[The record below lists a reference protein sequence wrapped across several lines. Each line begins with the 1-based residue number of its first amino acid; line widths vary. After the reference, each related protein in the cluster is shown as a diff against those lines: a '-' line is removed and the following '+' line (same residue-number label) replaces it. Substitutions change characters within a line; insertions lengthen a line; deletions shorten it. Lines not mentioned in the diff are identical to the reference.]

1 MTAFDPEYVKTLVSR
16 FPLRNVLLYSTI
28 TRDLPASQQLY
39 DERLSTLP
47 NVQRLAK
54 TRFVTAFNWLDR
66 SHNVAR
72 AFCASTVSIR
82 LYLRSNRVGR
92 TLIERRQFSGGMK
105 GKNLRYLNE
114 NPDEPARM
122 TRAGFVLLEH
132 FSLPAFTQALDT
144 IVTANL
150 LRPRLFS
157 SRTFGL
163 NDGEVISDLGLVI
176 RPDARL
182 DASAIHDLDL
192 LVICGG
198 YRTELKADDEFISLL
213 RMAANQGVCLA
224 GLWNGAWFLG
234 SAGLLDGYRCAIHP
248 EHRPALAEISKATQ
262 VTSEPYVIDRDR
274 LTASSPSGAFHMALD
289 WIKGLHDKALV
300 EGIEDILAFEESR
313 YRRIKPAE
321 NICVSAPLR
330 EVVKLMDANLEEP
343 LELEQLAAYAGRSRR
358 QLERLFKEQLGTTPQ
373 RYYMELRITEARR
386 LLQHTEL
393 SQVDVLVACGFVSP
407 SHFSKCYSSYF
418 GYRPSKEKRLVK

>member
-1 MTAFDPEYVKTLVSR
+1 
-16 FPLRNVLLYSTI
+16 
-28 TRDLPASQQLY
+28 
-39 DERLSTLP
+39 
-47 NVQRLAK
+47 
-54 TRFVTAFNWLDR
+54 
-66 SHNVAR
+66 
-72 AFCASTVSIR
+72 
-82 LYLRSNRVGR
+82 
-92 TLIERRQFSGGMK
+92 MK

-114 NPDEPARM
+114 QSGEPVPMAR
-122 TRAGFVLLEH
+122 TGFLLLEH

-150 LRPRLFS
+150 LRPKLFS
-157 SRTFGL
+157 TRTFGL
-163 NDGEVISDLGLVI
+163 HDGEVISDLGLVI
-176 RPDARL
+176 RPDARF
-182 DASAIHDLDL
+182 DGAAIQDLDL

-198 YRTELKADDEFISLL
+198 YRTELKASDELIHLL
-213 RMAANQGVCLA
+213 RGAAEHGVILS

-248 EHRPALAEISKATQ
+248 EHRPALAEIAKAAQ

-313 YRRIKPAE
+313 YRRIKPTE

-343 LELEQLAAYAGRSRR
+343 LELEQLAVYAGRSRR

-418 GYRPSKEKRLVK
+418 GYRPSKETRLVK

>member
-1 MTAFDPEYVKTLVSR
+1 
-16 FPLRNVLLYSTI
+16 
-28 TRDLPASQQLY
+28 
-39 DERLSTLP
+39 
-47 NVQRLAK
+47 
-54 TRFVTAFNWLDR
+54 
-66 SHNVAR
+66 
-72 AFCASTVSIR
+72 
-82 LYLRSNRVGR
+82 
-92 TLIERRQFSGGMK
+92 
-105 GKNLRYLNE
+105 
-114 NPDEPARM
+114 M
-122 TRAGFVLLEH
+122 TRTGFLLLEH

-144 IVTANL
+144 LVTANL
-150 LRPRLFS
+150 LRPGLFS

-163 NDGEVISDLGLVI
+163 HDGEVISDLGLVI
-176 RPDARL
+176 RPDGRIDTLAV
-182 DASAIHDLDL
+182 HDLDL

-198 YRTELKADDEFISLL
+198 YRTELNAGDELNHLL
-213 RMAANQGVCLA
+213 RLAADHGVILA

-248 EHRPALAEISKATQ
+248 EHRPALAEISKATD

-274 LTASSPSGAFHMALD
+274 LTASSPAGAFHMALD

-313 YRRIKPAE
+313 YRRIKPTE
-321 NICVSAPLR
+321 NVCVSAPLR

-343 LELEQLAAYAGRSRR
+343 LELEQLAVYAGRSRR

-407 SHFSKCYSSYF
+407 SHFSKCYSAYF
-418 GYRPSKEKRLVK
+418 GYRPSREKRLVK

>member
-1 MTAFDPEYVKTLVSR
+1 
-16 FPLRNVLLYSTI
+16 
-28 TRDLPASQQLY
+28 
-39 DERLSTLP
+39 
-47 NVQRLAK
+47 
-54 TRFVTAFNWLDR
+54 
-66 SHNVAR
+66 
-72 AFCASTVSIR
+72 
-82 LYLRSNRVGR
+82 
-92 TLIERRQFSGGMK
+92 MK

-114 NPDEPARM
+114 HSNAPAQL
-122 TRAGFVLLEH
+122 TRTGFLLLEH

-144 IVTANL
+144 IVTSNL
-150 LRPRLFS
+150 LRPGLFS

-163 NDGEVISDLGLVI
+163 NDGEVVSDLGLVI
-176 RPDARL
+176 RPDARFTAGAL
-182 DASAIHDLDL
+182 HQLDL

-198 YRTELKADDEFISLL
+198 YRTELKASDELISVLK
-213 RMAANQGVCLA
+213 AAAEQGITLA

-248 EHRPALAEISKATQ
+248 EHRPALAEVSKAAH

-274 LTASSPSGAFHMALD
+274 LTASSPAGAFHMALD

-343 LELEQLAAYAGRSRR
+343 LELEQLAVYAGRSRR

-418 GYRPSKEKRLVK
+418 GYRPSKETRLVK

>member
-1 MTAFDPEYVKTLVSR
+1 M
-16 FPLRNVLLYSTI
+16 
-28 TRDLPASQQLY
+28 
-39 DERLSTLP
+39 
-47 NVQRLAK
+47 
-54 TRFVTAFNWLDR
+54 
-66 SHNVAR
+66 
-72 AFCASTVSIR
+72 
-82 LYLRSNRVGR
+82 
-92 TLIERRQFSGGMK
+92 IERRQFSGGMK

-114 NPDEPARM
+114 PADKPVPI
-122 TRAGFVLLEH
+122 TRTGFLLLEH

-150 LRPRLFS
+150 LRPGLFA

-163 NDGEVISDLGLVI
+163 HDGEVVSDLGLVI
-176 RPDARL
+176 RPDARF
-182 DASAIHDLDL
+182 DAAAIQQLDL
-192 LVICGG
+192 LVVCGG
-198 YRTELKADDEFISLL
+198 YRTELKVADDFVHLL
-213 RMAANQGVCLA
+213 RAAAERGVTLA

-248 EHRPALAEISKATQ
+248 EHRPALAEVSKAAQ

-343 LELEQLAAYAGRSRR
+343 LELEQLAVYAGRSRR

-418 GYRPSKEKRLVK
+418 GYRPSKETRLVK

>member
-1 MTAFDPEYVKTLVSR
+1 
-16 FPLRNVLLYSTI
+16 
-28 TRDLPASQQLY
+28 
-39 DERLSTLP
+39 
-47 NVQRLAK
+47 
-54 TRFVTAFNWLDR
+54 
-66 SHNVAR
+66 
-72 AFCASTVSIR
+72 
-82 LYLRSNRVGR
+82 
-92 TLIERRQFSGGMK
+92 MK

-114 NPDEPARM
+114 HPDG
-122 TRAGFVLLEH
+122 TLQTVRAGFLLLEH

-144 IVTANL
+144 VITANL
-150 LRPRLFS
+150 LRPDSFS

-163 NDGEVISDLGLVI
+163 NDGEVVSDLGLVI
-176 RPDARL
+176 RPDARI
-182 DASAIHDLDL
+182 DCAAIKALDL

-198 YRTELKADDEFISLL
+198 YRTELKAGDGLISLL
-213 RMAANQGVCLA
+213 KTASDQGVSLA

-234 SAGLLDGYRCAIHP
+234 KAGLLDGYRCAIHP
-248 EHRPALAEISKATQ
+248 EHRPALADFCKATQ
-262 VTSEPYVIDRDR
+262 VSSEPYIIDRDR

-289 WIKGLHDKALV
+289 WIKGLYGKALV

-313 YRRIKPAE
+313 YRRIKPTE
-321 NICVSAPLR
+321 NVCVSAPLR

-343 LELEQLAAYAGRSRR
+343 LELEQLAVYAGRSRR

>member
-1 MTAFDPEYVKTLVSR
+1 M
-16 FPLRNVLLYSTI
+16 
-28 TRDLPASQQLY
+28 
-39 DERLSTLP
+39 
-47 NVQRLAK
+47 
-54 TRFVTAFNWLDR
+54 
-66 SHNVAR
+66 
-72 AFCASTVSIR
+72 
-82 LYLRSNRVGR
+82 
-92 TLIERRQFSGGMK
+92 IERRQFSGGMK
-105 GKNLRYLNE
+105 GKNLRYVND
-114 NPDEPARM
+114 NPNQPTQM
-122 TRAGFVLLEH
+122 VRAGFLLLEH

-150 LRPRLFS
+150 LRPKLFS
-157 SRTFGL
+157 SQTFGL

-176 RPDARL
+176 RPDARINCSVL
-182 DASAIHDLDL
+182 QDLDL

-198 YRTELKADDEFISLL
+198 YRTELRASEEFIQLL
-213 RMAANQGVCLA
+213 KTAAGLGITLA

-234 SAGLLDGYRCAIHP
+234 RAGLLTGYRCAIHP
-248 EHRPALAEISKATQ
+248 EHRPALAEFCKATQ
-262 VTSEPYVIDRDR
+262 VSSEPYVIDRDR

-313 YRRIKPAE
+313 YRRIKPTE
-321 NICVSAPLR
+321 NICLSAPLR

-358 QLERLFKEQLGTTPQ
+358 QLERLFREQLGTTPQ
-373 RYYMELRITEARR
+373 RYYLELRITEARR

-418 GYRPSKEKRLVK
+418 GYRPSKEVRLVK

>member
-1 MTAFDPEYVKTLVSR
+1 M
-16 FPLRNVLLYSTI
+16 
-28 TRDLPASQQLY
+28 
-39 DERLSTLP
+39 
-47 NVQRLAK
+47 
-54 TRFVTAFNWLDR
+54 
-66 SHNVAR
+66 
-72 AFCASTVSIR
+72 
-82 LYLRSNRVGR
+82 
-92 TLIERRQFSGGMK
+92 IERRQFSGGMK

-114 NPDEPARM
+114 PADKPAPV
-122 TRAGFVLLEH
+122 TRTGFLLLEH

-150 LRPRLFS
+150 LRPGLFA
-157 SRTFGL
+157 SRTLGL
-163 NDGEVISDLGLVI
+163 NDGEVVSDLGLVI
-176 RPDARL
+176 RPDARF
-182 DASAIHDLDL
+182 DASAIQQLDL
-192 LVICGG
+192 LVVCGG
-198 YRTELKADDEFISLL
+198 YRTELKAADEFIHLL
-213 RMAANQGVCLA
+213 RTAAERGITLA

-234 SAGLLDGYRCAIHP
+234 SAGVLDGYRCAIHP
-248 EHRPALAEISKATQ
+248 EHRPALAEVSKAAH

-289 WIKGLHDKALV
+289 WIKELHGKALV

-330 EVVKLMDANLEEP
+330 EVVKLMHANLEEP
-343 LELEQLAAYAGRSRR
+343 LELEQLAVYAGRSRR

-373 RYYMELRITEARR
+373 RYYLELRITEARR

-418 GYRPSKEKRLVK
+418 GYRPSKETRLVK